1 MYSFRETVISER
13 PDGQRELQVVQ
24 YVTADEARE
33 AFGTRD
39 IYDENGEIVASLDEI
54 KDDGKPDE
62 QSATAPNDAALTGA
76 VAAMA
81 MAMANLMEPTEA
93 AALNEAAAVLME
105 GGNDG
110 DA

>member
-1 MYSFRETVISER
+1 MDYKEPKQTPEPVYEDQPAAMEGSISMSAAAID
-13 PDGQRELQVVQ
+13 P
-24 YVTADEARE
+24 
-33 AFGTRD
+33 
-39 IYDENGEIVASLDEI
+39 SLD
-54 KDDGKPDE
+54 
-62 QSATAPNDAALTGA
+62 ST

-81 MAMANLMEPTEA
+81 MAMANLMGPTEA

>member
-1 MYSFRETVISER
+1 MDHHADLEPVEAIEEEQPKASE
-13 PDGQRELQVVQ
+13 
-24 YVTADEARE
+24 
-33 AFGTRD
+33 GT
-39 IYDENGEIVASLDEI
+39 YTPKGA
-54 KDDGKPDE
+54 
-62 QSATAPNDAALTGA
+62 ANDQALTGA

-81 MAMANLMEPTEA
+81 SAMANLMGPTEA